1 MKKSLLVAAA
11 AGAATVL
18 GFAPFG
24 WFVLP
29 FVTLAVL
36 FLLWQGAVT
45 ARYAAAIG
53 YAWGLGFFLTGVS
66 WVYVSMH
73 DVGGMI
79 MPLAAFATLLF
90 CAYLA
95 LYPALAGYCFKRF
108 STPSR
113 WCNALLLAS
122 LWALSEWLRGWVLT
136 GFPWLSLGYSQV
148 NASPLAGYAPI
159 IGGYGIT
166 LLLAF
171 IAALMA
177 SNWWRP
183 YVLLLIVLLLVAGDM
198 SKQVEWTMPVGRSV
212 SVSLLQG
219 NIPQGLKWDPA
230 RLDYSLD
237 TYRQLAANHPAQI
250 VVLPETAIPQTLDEI
265 SPDYLREL
273 AGDHNLLLGVV
284 VRNRDG
290 YVNAVA
296 QIGRAGLQGGYAK
309 RHLVPF
315 GEYVPP
321 GFSWFF
327 DWVEIPMT
335 DFSVGARH
343 QAPLDVAGLAI
354 APNVC
359 YEDAFGEEI
368 IRQLPAATVLLNVSN
383 TAWFG
388 DSLAQP
394 QHLQMSRMR
403 AMETGRPMLRATNT
417 GMTAA
422 ITPKGDVIEVLPAF
436 TTDALTVSVQ
446 GYTGATPYVMFGDR
460 TALTLALLMLAG
472 AMLHWRKASRRQAPQ

>member
-1 MKKSLLVAAA
+1 MKKSLLAAAA
-11 AGAATVL
+11 AGAATVF

-24 WFVLP
+24 WFALP
-29 FVTLAVL
+29 FAMLAVL
-36 FLLWQGAVT
+36 FLLWHSAAT
-45 ARYAAAIG
+45 PRYAAAIG

-66 WVYVSMH
+66 WVYVSLH
-73 DVGGMI
+73 DIGGMI
-79 MPLAAFATLLF
+79 LPLAAFATLLF
-90 CAYLA
+90 CAYLSVF
-95 LYPALAGYCFKRF
+95 PALAGYGFKRF
-108 STPSR
+108 ATDSR

-122 LWALSEWLRGWVLT
+122 LWTLTEWLRGWMFT
-136 GFPWLSLGYSQV
+136 GFPWLALGYSQV

-159 IGGYGIT
+159 VGAYGIT

-198 SKQVEWTMPVGRSV
+198 SKQVEWTTPVGRSV

-219 NIPQGLKWDPA
+219 NIPQSLKWDPA

-237 TYRQLAANHPAQI
+237 TYRRLAAEHPAQI
-250 VVLPETAIPQTLDEI
+250 VVLPETAIPLMLDEI
-265 SPDYLREL
+265 SPDYLNEL
-273 AGDHNLLLGVV
+273 AADHDLIMGAV
-284 VRNRDG
+284 VRHG
-290 YVNAVA
+290 ESYVNAA
-296 QIGRAGLQGGYAK
+296 AHIGRDGVRGGYAK

-335 DFSVGARH
+335 DFSTGTR
-343 QAPLDVAGLAI
+343 QQKPLDVAGLAI

-368 IRQLPAATVLLNVSN
+368 IRQLPAATVLLNLSN

-394 QHLQMSRMR
+394 QHLQISRMR

-422 ITPKGDVIEVLPAF
+422 ITPKGDITDVLPAF
-436 TTDALTVSVQ
+436 TTDGLTVSVQ
-446 GYTGATPYVMFGDR
+446 GYTGTTPYVAFGNR
-460 TALTLALLMLAG
+460 TMLVFACMMLGVAL
-472 AMLHWRKASRRQAPQ
+472 LHWRKASQHALPR